1 MTEREEGEIRTVR
14 ETNLFKEFIHKA
26 FLHPHCD
33 FILLLRRLLPLDKH
47 THTIR
52 NYYLKY
58 DFFFFFLIM
67 SMFTET
73 IQRTLMF
80 YNNTGHDCNAY
91 FKVQQEQC

>member
-47 THTIR
+47 THTQLGIIIW
-52 NYYLKY
+52 NMI
-58 DFFFFFLIM
+58 FFFKIM

-73 IQRTLMF
+73 IQKTLMF